1 MYVPIMYAKIILVF
15 IVNSYWFLVSK
26 SEPPF
31 FYYFFS
37 IRRNFT
43 EPMIVIYLNI
53 NERSRENRSG
63 NQEWT
68 IQRHRQNDAERR

>member
-31 FYYFFS
+31 FYYFFQ
-37 IRRNFT
+37 FA
-43 EPMIVIYLNI
+43 VISQSLWLLYI
-53 NERSRENRSG
+53 
-63 NQEWT
+63 
-68 IQRHRQNDAERR
+68 